1 MGVCSE
7 DAKFRHG
14 IGLILW
20 LQNSRKTKKTK
31 KKQKQKQCFQNYSDL
46 WTSCQIFVFFLFFL
60 FFCFFS
66 RVFFFSD
73 GAVVKCTDER
83 GVHEADAWL

>member
-14 IGLILW
+14 ILIQINPEAPKLE
-20 LQNSRKTKKTK
+20 KTKKTK
-31 KKQKQKQCFQNYSDL
+31 KTNVSRTTLISGLVAKS
-46 WTSCQIFVFFLFFL
+46 LFFL
-60 FFCFFS
+60 VFFWFS
-66 RVFFFSD
+66 RVFFSD